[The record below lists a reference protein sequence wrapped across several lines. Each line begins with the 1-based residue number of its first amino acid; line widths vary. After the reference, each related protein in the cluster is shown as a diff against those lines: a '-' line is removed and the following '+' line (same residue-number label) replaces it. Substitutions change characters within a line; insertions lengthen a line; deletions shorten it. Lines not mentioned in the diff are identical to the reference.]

1 MKTVK
6 EVSAIT
12 GISIRT
18 LRYYDEI
25 GLLKPTHLT
34 DAKYRLYDDK
44 AFEKL
49 QQIMFFRE
57 LEIPLLDIKTMME
70 DSSYDREQALI
81 TQKLLLEN
89 RVNRLNGIIE
99 LINDVQKG
107 VNTMSFEAFTEHEV
121 QKIIDHMLTH
131 MSKENLNIQID
142 TYGTLE
148 KYREFLA
155 AGFENKQAVSDVLK
169 WYGSKEKAL
178 EAVYQSDGNVEIIEN
193 KQDENDKIY
202 KLFMQAKATKDTDLA
217 KDCVTK
223 LAKLYKSLFQLNN
236 ARALLLDLAKEYLQ
250 GDKLAEAND
259 SIYGKG
265 SAAYIGLAIKQY
277 YGEL

>member
-25 GLLKPTHLT
+25 GLLKPTQLT

-107 VNTMSFEAFTEHEV
+107 VNTMSFEAFTEQEV
-121 QKIIDHMLTH
+121 QKIIDHMLNH
-131 MSKENLNIQID
+131 MSRENLNIQID

-178 EAVYQSDGNVEIIEN
+178 EAVCQSDGNVEIIEN
-193 KQDENDKIY
+193 KQEENDKIY
-202 KLFMQAKATKDTDLA
+202 KLFMQAKATKDTNLA